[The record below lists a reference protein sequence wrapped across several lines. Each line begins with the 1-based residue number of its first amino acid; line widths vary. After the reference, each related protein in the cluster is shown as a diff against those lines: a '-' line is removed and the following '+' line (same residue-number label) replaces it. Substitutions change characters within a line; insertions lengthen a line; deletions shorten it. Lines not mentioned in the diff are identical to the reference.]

1 MWKLHLLGVY
11 CSGCACPRA
20 AEASSGAGDGCWVLG
35 QLLLYMGEATWA
47 AGGTGVAVPSLI
59 ALRVQEGTFRMWLE
73 QLVTA
78 ANPEL
83 EVPHSPP
90 ARQD

>member
-1 MWKLHLLGVY
+1 
-11 CSGCACPRA
+11 
-20 AEASSGAGDGCWVLG
+20 
-35 QLLLYMGEATWA
+35 MGEATWA